1 MERVKGQNGYIDEI
15 QSAGENGVTIS
26 LVSCEEKQ
34 ENRSQSFYRFHSE
47 LISQDCKRRKN
58 LCKSESFFIVVIF
71 SSVHI
76 SQLLHCT
83 CTGEK
88 VQG

>member
-34 ENRSQSFYRFHSE
+34 ENRSQSFYMFHSE

-58 LCKSESFFIVVIF
+58 LCKSEIIF
-71 SSVHI
+71 HSS
-76 SQLLHCT
+76 
-83 CTGEK
+83 
-88 VQG
+88 